1 MRSLRPLAPWV
12 LVGLAGLAAFVVL
25 AAWHPTGGA
34 ESSICLFRRATGVPC
49 PGCGLTRAFA
59 ALAKGHFGQAFSF
72 HPFVFPIALEALAA
86 YLVWGWLAFRARPWP
101 ERWTRL
107 VGPLAVGHVAALV
120 ALWLGRLATG
130 TLPW

>member
-1 MRSLRPLAPWV
+1 
-12 LVGLAGLAAFVVL
+12 LAAFVVL
-25 AAWHPTGGA
+25 AAWQPAGGA

-59 ALAKGHFGQAFSF
+59 ALAKGHFSQAFAF
-72 HPFVFPIALEALAA
+72 HPFAYLIALEALAG
-86 YLVWGWLAFRARPWP
+86 YLGWGWFVLKGRDWP
-101 ERWTRL
+101 ERWSSRI
-107 VGPLAVGHVAALV
+107 GPLATGHIAALL